1 MTFIAKKNPALQV
14 ISAIL
19 LAITLSLSILSVG
32 LWWTLLRGGAA
43 GDISRSAVA
52 DPQVQRGLAVEL
64 LNKFAEGADA
74 ETAAVISEKRGDLEV
89 ALTKV
94 LADPATSKQ
103 ISDIANS
110 VADAL
115 ASDRG
120 TVSVDVRPILT
131 DALNALNTELGN
143 AKVSNSDLADM
154 KPIVLG
160 EESPLPNLS
169 ATKTLVTTLSAVS
182 LLLAIGFGFLYFM
195 FTRKRSLSFAIFALA
210 EGTIFLL
217 ISLFVPQVAN
227 AQVSEGL
234 ANSIAGV
241 VVSKIFSGPLTLSI
255 ISLVA
260 GAGLM
265 TRHVL
270 KSRKVSA

>member
-1 MTFIAKKNPALQV
+1 MSLTSKKNPALQI

-19 LAITLSLSILSVG
+19 LAITFSLSILSVG

-52 DPQVQRGLAVEL
+52 DPEVQRGLAVEL
-64 LNKFAEGADA
+64 LNKFAEGADP
-74 ETAAVISEKRGDLEV
+74 ETAAVISEKRADLEL
-89 ALTKV
+89 ALDKV

-143 AKVSNSDLADM
+143 AKVSDSDLADM

-160 EESPLPNLS
+160 EDSPLPNLS
-169 ATKTLVTTLSAVS
+169 ATKTLATTLAAVS
-182 LLLAIGFGFLYFM
+182 VLLAIGFGFLYFV
-195 FTRKRSLSFAIFALA
+195 FTRRRSLSFAIFALA
-210 EGTIFLL
+210 EGAIFLL
-217 ISLFVPQVAN
+217 ISLLVPSVAN
-227 AQVSEGL
+227 SQVGEGL

-255 ISLVA
+255 LSLVA
-260 GAGLM
+260 GAALM
-265 TRHVL
+265 TLHII

>member
-1 MTFIAKKNPALQV
+1 MTFTAKKNPALQV

-160 EESPLPNLS
+160 EDSPLPNLS

-182 LLLAIGFGFLYFM
+182 VLLAIGFGFLYFM

>member
-1 MTFIAKKNPALQV
+1 MTFTAKKNPALQV

-160 EESPLPNLS
+160 EDSPLPNLS

-182 LLLAIGFGFLYFM
+182 VLLVIGFGFLYFM

-270 KSRKVSA
+270 KGRKVSA

>member
-1 MTFIAKKNPALQV
+1 MTFTAKKNPALQV

-182 LLLAIGFGFLYFM
+182 VLLAIGFGFLYFM

>member
-1 MTFIAKKNPALQV
+1 M
-14 ISAIL
+14 
-19 LAITLSLSILSVG
+19 LAITFSLSILSVG

-52 DPQVQRGLAVEL
+52 DPEVQRGLAVEL
-64 LNKFAEGADA
+64 LNKFAEGADP
-74 ETAAVISEKRGDLEV
+74 ETAAVISEKRADLEL
-89 ALTKV
+89 ALDKV

-143 AKVSNSDLADM
+143 AKVSDSDLADM

-160 EESPLPNLS
+160 EDSPLPNLS
-169 ATKTLVTTLSAVS
+169 ATKTLATTLAAVS
-182 LLLAIGFGFLYFM
+182 VLLAIGFGFLYFV
-195 FTRKRSLSFAIFALA
+195 FTRRRSLSFAIFALA
-210 EGTIFLL
+210 EGAIFLL
-217 ISLFVPQVAN
+217 ISLLVPSVAN
-227 AQVSEGL
+227 SQVGEGL

-255 ISLVA
+255 LSLVA
-260 GAGLM
+260 GAALM
-265 TRHVL
+265 TLHII

>member
-1 MTFIAKKNPALQV
+1 MTFTAKKNPALQV

-160 EESPLPNLS
+160 EDSPLPNLS

-182 LLLAIGFGFLYFM
+182 VLLAIGFGFLYFM

-260 GAGLM
+260 GAALM

>member
-1 MTFIAKKNPALQV
+1 MSLASKKNPALQI
-14 ISAIL
+14 ISAIM
-19 LAITLSLSILSVG
+19 LAITFSLSILSVG

-52 DPQVQRGLAVEL
+52 DPEVQRGLAVEL
-64 LNKFAEGADA
+64 LNKFAEGADP
-74 ETAAVISEKRGDLEV
+74 ETAAVISEKRADLEL
-89 ALTKV
+89 ALDKV

-143 AKVSNSDLADM
+143 AKVSDSDLADM

-160 EESPLPNLS
+160 EDSPLPNLS
-169 ATKTLVTTLSAVS
+169 ATKTLATTLAAVS
-182 LLLAIGFGFLYFM
+182 VLLAIGFGFLYFV
-195 FTRKRSLSFAIFALA
+195 FTRRRSLSFAIFALA
-210 EGTIFLL
+210 EGAIFLL
-217 ISLFVPQVAN
+217 ISLLVPSVAN
-227 AQVSEGL
+227 SQVGEGL

-255 ISLVA
+255 LSLVA
-260 GAGLM
+260 GAALM
-265 TRHVL
+265 TLHII

>member
-1 MTFIAKKNPALQV
+1 MSLASKKNPALQI

-19 LAITLSLSILSVG
+19 LAITFSLSILSVG

-52 DPQVQRGLAVEL
+52 DPEVQRGLAVEL
-64 LNKFAEGADA
+64 LNKFAEGAGP
-74 ETAAVISEKRGDLEV
+74 ETAAVISEKRADLEL
-89 ALTKV
+89 ALDKV

-143 AKVSNSDLADM
+143 AKVSDSDLADM

-160 EESPLPNLS
+160 EDSPLPNLS
-169 ATKTLVTTLSAVS
+169 ATKTLATTLAAVS
-182 LLLAIGFGFLYFM
+182 VLLAIGFGFLYFV
-195 FTRKRSLSFAIFALA
+195 FTRRRSLSFAIFALA
-210 EGTIFLL
+210 EGAIFLL
-217 ISLFVPQVAN
+217 ISLLVPSVAN
-227 AQVSEGL
+227 SQVGEGL

-255 ISLVA
+255 LSLVA
-260 GAGLM
+260 GAALM
-265 TRHVL
+265 TLHII

>member
-1 MTFIAKKNPALQV
+1 MTFTAKKNPALQV

-64 LNKFAEGADA
+64 LNNFAEGADA

-160 EESPLPNLS
+160 EDSPLPNLS

-182 LLLAIGFGFLYFM
+182 VLLAIGFGFLYFM

-270 KSRKVSA
+270 KGRKVSA

>member
-1 MTFIAKKNPALQV
+1 MSLASKKNPALQI

-19 LAITLSLSILSVG
+19 LAITFSLSILSVG

-52 DPQVQRGLAVEL
+52 DPEVQRGLAVEL
-64 LNKFAEGADA
+64 LNKFAEGADP
-74 ETAAVISEKRGDLEV
+74 ETAAVISEKRADLEL
-89 ALTKV
+89 ALDKV

-143 AKVSNSDLADM
+143 AKVSDSDLADM

-160 EESPLPNLS
+160 EDSPLPKLS
-169 ATKTLVTTLSAVS
+169 ATKTLATTLAAVS
-182 LLLAIGFGFLYFM
+182 VLLAIGFGFLYFV
-195 FTRKRSLSFAIFALA
+195 FTRRRSLSFAIFALA
-210 EGTIFLL
+210 EGAIFLL
-217 ISLFVPQVAN
+217 ISLLVPSVAN
-227 AQVSEGL
+227 SQVGEGL

-255 ISLVA
+255 LSLVA
-260 GAGLM
+260 GAALM
-265 TRHVL
+265 TLHII

>member
-1 MTFIAKKNPALQV
+1 MSLASKKNPALQI

-19 LAITLSLSILSVG
+19 LAITFSLSILSVG

-52 DPQVQRGLAVEL
+52 DPEVQRGLAVEL
-64 LNKFAEGADA
+64 LNKFAEGADP
-74 ETAAVISEKRGDLEV
+74 ETAAVISEKRADLEL
-89 ALTKV
+89 ALDKV

-143 AKVSNSDLADM
+143 AKVSDSDLADM

-160 EESPLPNLS
+160 EDSPLPNLS
-169 ATKTLVTTLSAVS
+169 ATKTLATTLAAVS
-182 LLLAIGFGFLYFM
+182 VLLAIGFGFLYFV
-195 FTRKRSLSFAIFALA
+195 FTRRRSLSFAIFALA
-210 EGTIFLL
+210 EGAIFLL
-217 ISLFVPQVAN
+217 ISLLVPSVAN
-227 AQVSEGL
+227 SQVGEGL

-255 ISLVA
+255 LSLVA
-260 GAGLM
+260 GAALM
-265 TRHVL
+265 TLHMI
-270 KSRKVSA
+270 KSRTVSA

>member
-160 EESPLPNLS
+160 EDSPLPNLS

-182 LLLAIGFGFLYFM
+182 VLLAIGFGFLYFM

-260 GAGLM
+260 GAALM

>member
-1 MTFIAKKNPALQV
+1 MTFTAKKNPALQV

-160 EESPLPNLS
+160 EDSPLPNLS

-182 LLLAIGFGFLYFM
+182 VLLAIGFGFLYFM

-260 GAGLM
+260 GAALM

-270 KSRKVSA
+270 KGRKVSA

>member
-1 MTFIAKKNPALQV
+1 
-14 ISAIL
+14 
-19 LAITLSLSILSVG
+19 
-32 LWWTLLRGGAA
+32 
-43 GDISRSAVA
+43 
-52 DPQVQRGLAVEL
+52 
-64 LNKFAEGADA
+64 
-74 ETAAVISEKRGDLEV
+74 
-89 ALTKV
+89 
-94 LADPATSKQ
+94 
-103 ISDIANS
+103 
-110 VADAL
+110 
-115 ASDRG
+115 
-120 TVSVDVRPILT
+120 
-131 DALNALNTELGN
+131 
-143 AKVSNSDLADM
+143 M

-160 EESPLPNLS
+160 EDSPLPNLS

-182 LLLAIGFGFLYFM
+182 VLLAIGFGFLYFM

-260 GAGLM
+260 GAALM

>member
-1 MTFIAKKNPALQV
+1 MTFTAKKNPALQV

-160 EESPLPNLS
+160 EDSPLPNLS

-260 GAGLM
+260 GAALM

-270 KSRKVSA
+270 KGRKVSA

>member
-1 MTFIAKKNPALQV
+1 MTFTAKKNPALQV

-143 AKVSNSDLADM
+143 AKVSDSDLADM

-160 EESPLPNLS
+160 EDSPLPNLS

-182 LLLAIGFGFLYFM
+182 VLLAIGFGFLYFM

-260 GAGLM
+260 GAALM

>member
-1 MTFIAKKNPALQV
+1 MTFTAKKNPALQV

-160 EESPLPNLS
+160 EDSPLPNLS

-182 LLLAIGFGFLYFM
+182 VLLAIGFGFLYFM

-270 KSRKVSA
+270 KGRKVSA

>member
-1 MTFIAKKNPALQV
+1 MTFTAKKNPALQV

-143 AKVSNSDLADM
+143 AKVSDSDLADM

-160 EESPLPNLS
+160 EDSPLPNLS

-182 LLLAIGFGFLYFM
+182 VLLAIGFGFLYFM

-260 GAGLM
+260 GTALM

>member
-1 MTFIAKKNPALQV
+1 MSLASKKNPALQI

-19 LAITLSLSILSVG
+19 LAITFSLSILSVG

-52 DPQVQRGLAVEL
+52 DPEVQRGLAVEL
-64 LNKFAEGADA
+64 LNKFAEGADP
-74 ETAAVISEKRGDLEV
+74 ETAAVISEKRADLEL
-89 ALTKV
+89 ALDKV

-143 AKVSNSDLADM
+143 AKVSDSDLADM

-160 EESPLPNLS
+160 EDSPLPNLS
-169 ATKTLVTTLSAVS
+169 ATKTLATTLAAVS
-182 LLLAIGFGFLYFM
+182 VLLAIGFGFLYFV
-195 FTRKRSLSFAIFALA
+195 FTRRRSLSFAIFALA
-210 EGTIFLL
+210 EGAIFLL
-217 ISLFVPQVAN
+217 ISLLVPSVAN
-227 AQVSEGL
+227 SQVGEGL

-255 ISLVA
+255 LSLVA
-260 GAGLM
+260 GAALM
-265 TRHVL
+265 TLHII